1 MPNTSKLLLLIGI
14 TTIVYLFYV
23 GGSMAPEI
31 KSIGMFGYIEQ
42 QGWRGGVLIFSF
54 SFAFPFALLC
64 IVLAGLL
71 MEKKGS
77 KKLSIIIV
85 LCFSFLSMLI
95 VIWPFM
101 VGAENSRWYFMI
113 GGSLL
118 LLLILI
124 VAWFWTQ
131 QRNKTTPALR
141 KMVDLRGL
149 SYFFFALA
157 TWNSCGAMGMPGYA
171 LYPERSMTV
180 NAYPLIIGQVKVIM
194 LYFILAWFCLA
205 ISYVIK
211 RQLESVES

>member
-1 MPNTSKLLLLIGI
+1 MPKINKILFLIGI
-14 TTIVYLFYV
+14 ITIIYLFYV
-23 GGSMAPEI
+23 GSYIAPEI
-31 KSIGMFGYIEQ
+31 KSMGMFGYIEQ
-42 QGWRGGVLIFSF
+42 QGWRGGILIFSF

-71 MEKKGS
+71 MQKGNM
-77 KKLSIIIV
+77 KLSFFITLI
-85 LCFSFLSMLI
+85 FSVLSMLI
-95 VIWPFM
+95 VIWPFI

-118 LLLILI
+118 MLLILI

-141 KMVDLRGL
+141 KVVDLRGF

-171 LYPERSMTV
+171 LYPERSLAV
-180 NAYPLIIGQVKVIM
+180 NAYPLIIGQVKVAM
-194 LYFILAWFCLA
+194 LYFILAWLCLA
-205 ISYVIK
+205 LSYVLK
-211 RQLESVES
+211 AKQE